1 MSRIGKKPIP
11 LPKGVKVNLE
21 LPLLK
26 VSGPKGNLSERMPE
40 GVAIT
45 VEGDQVL
52 VARPEDPKRGKSLQ
66 GLSRTLIA
74 NMVKG
79 VSEGFE
85 RVLEINGV
93 GYRAELQGNVLQLS
107 LGFSHLIRFPLP
119 EGMKAEV
126 ERQTRITLRGTDRHQ
141 LGLTAAKIRQLKP
154 PEPYGGKG
162 IKYAEEVIHRKAG
175 KTAVG

>member
-11 LPKGVKVNLE
+11 LPKGVKVALE

-93 GYRAELQGNVLQLS
+93 GYRANFREVFFS
-107 LGFSHLIRFPLP
+107 SAWGFRISSAFPS
-119 EGMKAEV
+119 
-126 ERQTRITLRGTDRHQ
+126 
-141 LGLTAAKIRQLKP
+141 
-154 PEPYGGKG
+154 
-162 IKYAEEVIHRKAG
+162 RKE
-175 KTAVG
+175 